1 MSEWRIERRPPA
13 MQVRDMLYQM
23 LEEKHFL
30 PGDRLPSEANLAE
43 HFGVSRTA
51 LREALKLMEEERL
64 ILCQHGVGRFMA
76 PQIAGIYSEDITHL
90 KSVSE
95 LSISLGTTL
104 TCKILSVGQVVADE
118 VIAGYLDLQPGAA
131 LVALE
136 RVWHGKGCPI
146 IYSLDYF
153 SRTFVEGA
161 LTMQRFEGSLL
172 ALIEKEHH
180 LHVNYAKTSIKAVQ
194 LDQDLLARLGMENPT
209 PWIFLEQLNY
219 DIYNHPLIFSRDYYN
234 TEKFQFRVL
243 RKRK

>member
-1 MSEWRIERRPPA
+1 
-13 MQVRDMLYQM
+13 MLTKM
-23 LEEKHFL
+23 LIEKHFV
-30 PGDRLPSEANLAE
+30 PGDRLPSESALADR
-43 HFGVSRTA
+43 FGVSRSA

-64 ILCQHGVGRFMA
+64 ILCQHGVGRFLA
-76 PQIAGIYSEDITHL
+76 PQVAGVYSEDITHL

-104 TCKILSVGQVVADE
+104 TCKVLSVGEYLADE
-118 VIAGYLDLQPGAA
+118 VIAGHLELQPASP

-136 RVWHGKGCPI
+136 RVWHGKDCPI
-146 IYSLDYF
+146 IYSLDYIPRAF
-153 SRTFVEGA
+153 IEGP
-161 LTMQRFEGSLL
+161 LTMERFQGSLL
-172 ALIEKEHH
+172 ALIEKENH

-194 LDQDLLARLGMENPT
+194 MEQGLLTRLGTENPS
-209 PWIFLEQLNY
+209 PWIFLEQLNF

>member
-1 MSEWRIERRPPA
+1 
-13 MQVRDMLYQM
+13 MLYKM
-23 LEEKHFL
+23 LIEKHFV
-30 PGDRLPSEANLAE
+30 PGDRLPSEAELADR
-43 HFGVSRTA
+43 FGVSRSA
-51 LREALKLMEEERL
+51 LREALKLMEEERV

-104 TCKILSVGQVVADE
+104 TCKVLTVGEVAADE
-118 VIAGYLDLQPGAA
+118 AIAGYLDLPVGAP

-136 RVWHGKGCPI
+136 RVWHGQECPI

-153 SRTFVEGA
+153 TRAFAAGPLTVE
-161 LTMQRFEGSLL
+161 RFQGSLL
-172 ALIEKEHH
+172 ALIETENH
-180 LHVNYAKTSIKAVQ
+180 LKVNYAKTAIKAVQ
-194 LDQDLLARLGMENPT
+194 MEQDLLTKLGMAKPN
-209 PWIFLEQLNY
+209 PWIFLEQLNF

-234 TEKFQFRVL
+234 TEKFEFRVL

>member
-1 MSEWRIERRPPA
+1 
-13 MQVRDMLYQM
+13 MLTKM
-23 LEEKHFL
+23 LIDKHFV
-30 PGDRLPSEANLAE
+30 PGDRLPSESALADR
-43 HFGVSRTA
+43 FGVSRSA
-51 LREALKLMEEERL
+51 LREALKLMEEERV
-64 ILCQHGVGRFMA
+64 ILCQHGVGRFLA

-104 TCKILSVGQVVADE
+104 TCKVLSVNEYQADD
-118 VIAGYLDLQPGAA
+118 VIAGYLDLQPGAP

-146 IYSLDYF
+146 IYSMDYF
-153 SRTFVEGA
+153 SRTFAEGA
-161 LTMQRFEGSLL
+161 LTVARFEGSLL
-172 ALIEKEHH
+172 ALIEKDNH

-194 LDQDLLARLGMENPT
+194 MEQGLLARLGMENSG
-209 PWIFLEQLNY
+209 PWIFLEQLNF

-234 TEKFQFRVL
+234 TQKFQFRVL